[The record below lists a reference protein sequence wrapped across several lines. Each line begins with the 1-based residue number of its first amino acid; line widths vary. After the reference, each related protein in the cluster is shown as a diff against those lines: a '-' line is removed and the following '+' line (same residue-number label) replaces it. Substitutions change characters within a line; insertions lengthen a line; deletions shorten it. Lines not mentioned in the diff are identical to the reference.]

1 MLAFKQTTCEVAMSN
16 RTEALLPIALDKAK
30 RVPLKRQLYL
40 AIRDMIVA
48 GTLPA
53 GTRLPSTRALAHAHG
68 VSRSTV
74 VEVFEQLLADD
85 LTAGTIGSGT
95 YTNAVTAIGKRV
107 SAVTPRALDKNT
119 HFSFRGRRI
128 AGTTLTYGVFRKRII
143 GAFRNGLPALDL
155 FPRESWARH
164 LAKAARHATPALL
177 DYGDA
182 AGFAPLRKAIAERL
196 AITRSVRCTPEQ
208 IFVVEGTQHALDTIA
223 QVLLDP
229 GDEVWIEDPGFPGA
243 RLALSA
249 AGAKLRPVPVDDQGM
264 NVEFGV
270 KQWPKPRV
278 IFVSPSHQ
286 YPMGVALSM
295 SRRLALLACA
305 KRAGAW
311 IIEDDF
317 ENEFEYAGRPLLS
330 LQSLDTADR
339 VIYVGTFT
347 KTMAPSLRIGYVIV
361 PEALVDV
368 FAAARRIGG
377 RSCKAL
383 EQSALATF
391 IAEGAFARHVRH
403 MRHVCQERQA
413 VLIEEVERKL
423 AGVATVRKA
432 ASGIHLLA
440 RLAPEFDDVAV
451 SEAAEAA
458 GIDAAPLTPLSMV
471 PRDAGGLLLGYAVA
485 KPEEIRAGIA
495 ALARCLAKLNSG
507 AKTETR

>member
-1 MLAFKQTTCEVAMSN
+1 MLD
-16 RTEALLPIALDKAK
+16 RTEALLPIVLDKAK
-30 RVPLKRQLYL
+30 RIPLKRQLYL
-40 AIRDMIVA
+40 AIRDIIVA
-48 GTLPA
+48 GMLPA
-53 GTRLPSTRALAHAHG
+53 GTRLPSTRRLAHTHG

-107 SAVTPRALDKNT
+107 SAVTPRTLNKKT
-119 HFSFRGRRI
+119 HLSERGRRI
-128 AGTTLTYGVFRKRII
+128 AGIPLTYGVYRRRII

-155 FPRESWARH
+155 FPHESWARH
-164 LAKAARHATPALL
+164 LAKAARQATPALL

-196 AITRSVRCTPEQ
+196 AITRSVRCSPEQ

-229 GDEVWIEDPGFPGA
+229 SDEVWIEDPGFPGA
-243 RLALSA
+243 RLAFSA
-249 AGAKLRPVPVDDQGM
+249 AGAKLRPVPLDDQGI
-264 NVEFGV
+264 NVEFGAEH
-270 KQWPKPRV
+270 WPKPRL

-295 SRRLALLACA
+295 PRRLALLGCSQ
-305 KRAGAW
+305 RVGAW

-317 ENEFEYAGRPLLS
+317 DNEFEYASRPLLS

-391 IAEGAFARHVRH
+391 MAEGAFARHVRH
-403 MRHVCQERQA
+403 LRHVCQERQA
-413 VLIEEVERKL
+413 VLVGEVERQL

-458 GIDAAPLTPLSMV
+458 GIDAAPLTPLAMV
-471 PRDAGGLLLGYAVA
+471 PRDAGGLLLGYAAA

-495 ALARCLAKLNSG
+495 VLARCLTKRQCRGKDRA
-507 AKTETR
+507 R

>member
-1 MLAFKQTTCEVAMSN
+1 MSN
-16 RTEALLPIALDKAK
+16 RTEALLPIVLDKAN

-40 AIRDMIVA
+40 AMRNIIVA

-53 GTRLPSTRALAHAHG
+53 GTRLPSTRTLAQAHG

-95 YTNAVTAIGKRV
+95 YINSVTTIGKRV
-107 SAVTPRALDKNT
+107 SAVMPRALDKNT
-119 HFSFRGRRI
+119 HLSVRGRRI
-128 AGTTLTYGVFRKRII
+128 AGIPLTYGVYRKRII

-164 LAKAARHATPALL
+164 LAKAARHASPALL

-196 AITRSVRCTPEQ
+196 AITRSVSCTPEQ

-229 GDEVWIEDPGFPGA
+229 GDEVWIEDPCFPGA
-243 RLALSA
+243 RLAFSA
-249 AGAKLRPVPVDDQGM
+249 AGAKLRPVPVDDQGI
-264 NVEFGV
+264 NVEFAV
-270 KQWPKPRV
+270 QQWPKPRA

-286 YPMGVALSM
+286 FPMAVTLSM
-295 SRRLALLACA
+295 PRRLALLACA
-305 KRAGAW
+305 QRTGAW

-317 ENEFEYAGRPLLS
+317 ENEFEYTRRPLLS

-339 VIYVGTFT
+339 VLYVGTFT
-347 KTMAPSLRIGYVIV
+347 KTMAPSLRIGYVVV

-377 RSCKAL
+377 RSCRAL
-383 EQSALATF
+383 EQAALATF

-403 MRHVCQERQA
+403 MRDVYQERQS
-413 VLIEEVERKL
+413 VLIGEVEKQL
-423 AGVATVRKA
+423 AGVATIGKA

-440 RLAPEFDDVAV
+440 RLAPAFDDIAV
-451 SEAAEAA
+451 SEVAEVA
-458 GIDAAPLTPLSMV
+458 GIDAAPLTPFAMV
-471 PRDAGGLLLGYAVA
+471 PRDAGGLTLGYAIA

-495 ALARCLAKLNSG
+495 VLARCLSKPQYRRRDG
-507 AKTETR
+507 DR